1 MSRLPEF
8 VRHHLDRGTPVREYA
23 GELRAGRRGSL
34 SVRLDDGRWYDFET
48 GFSGGPFALVGHL
61 AGTRSFEDTLRTV
74 AAFVG
79 GGVGPAPSRVR
90 PVRAVVL
97 YVGDHDPA
105 GVLIDQALESELRRH
120 LHVALDFRRLAI
132 NPDQIAAYD
141 LPTKPRKAGARRRLD
156 VEVTVEAEAMPAA
169 TMRALVWDA
178 VEGYLPGG
186 ALEVARMSEEAAQHR
201 LRRLGES
208 VGAHGLDAFL
218 I

>member
-1 MSRLPEF
+1 MADQYRPNMWTDELPHVEVWAESR
-8 VRHHLDRGTPVREYA
+8 
-23 GELRAGRRGSL
+23 S
-34 SVRLDDGRWYDFET
+34 
-48 GFSGGPFALVGHL
+48 L
-61 AGTRSFEDTLRTV
+61 AGVFQAQCRTLQVILYPCGGFASATLAYE
-74 AAFVG
+74 AADDIN
-79 GGVGPAPSRVR
+79 RLR

-156 VEVTVEAEAMPAA
+156 LEVTVEAEAMPAA

-186 ALEVARMSEEAAQHR
+186 ALEVARMSEEAARHR